1 MDQVLAMVSVLA
13 LLGATLWILRRRGA
27 IGLRGGRPRMI
38 CLLDSRALAPGH
50 ILHVVEVPG
59 KTLVIETHPSG
70 CTLLDS
76 GLIHSNPREDACSAS
91 R

>member
-1 MDQVLAMVSVLA
+1 MDQVVAVVTVLA

-27 IGLRGGRPRMI
+27 IRLRGGRPRMI
-38 CLLDSRALAPGH
+38 CVLDSRPLAPGH

-59 KTLVIETHPSG
+59 RTLVIETHPSG

-76 GLIHSNPREDACSAS
+76 SLIHSNPREHECSAS